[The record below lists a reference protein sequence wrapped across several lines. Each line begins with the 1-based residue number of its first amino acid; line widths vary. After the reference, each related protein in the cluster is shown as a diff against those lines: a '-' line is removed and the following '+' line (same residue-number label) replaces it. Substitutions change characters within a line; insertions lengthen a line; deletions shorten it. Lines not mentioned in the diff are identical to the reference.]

1 MLSDHHKFVP
11 VKQVPVLKWP
21 LGIDDPKARA
31 YLRDLFCGTVLWLM
45 LEEDLLFGAVAARAV
60 LFFASMSLL
69 LDSIIWLPLCVYL
82 HRTKSSGMS
91 RFCSF
96 GVMFVLIAALL
107 KLLLHVWLFVGMLGK

>member
-1 MLSDHHKFVP
+1 MLSDYHKSVP
-11 VKQVPVLKWP
+11 VEQVPVLKWP

-60 LFFASMSLL
+60 LFFALMSLL
-69 LDSIIWLPLCVYL
+69 LDSIIWLPLFIYL
-82 HRTKSSGMS
+82 HRTKSSGVS

-96 GVMFVLIAALL
+96 GVLFVLIAASL
-107 KLLLHVWLFVGMLGK
+107 KLSLHVWLLVGMLGK